1 MSKRDPLAEPIE
13 VTQFVAE
20 VGARIRLMRIARKMS
35 QADLAARSDISRQ
48 TLIGIEGGLLS
59 TRFADVAKLLW
70 ALDDTALQH
79 SLANAAQDPAYQE
92 AVRAHL
98 PRYRRRRSPSE
109 VQP

>member
-1 MSKRDPLAEPIE
+1 MSRRDPLAEPLE

-20 VGARIRLMRIARKMS
+20 VGTRIRLMRLARGMS

-48 TLIGIEGGLLS
+48 TLIGIESGLLS

-70 ALDDTALQH
+70 ALDDSALQH
-79 SLANAAQDPAYQE
+79 SLASAAQDPAYQD

-98 PRYRRRRSPSE
+98 PRFRRRRTPSE